1 MEYSKEDLMEAK
13 KQILGVGENMG
24 TEESKKIWEEN
35 AQFWDN
41 AMGDESYSGDLIY
54 KGSLDAFYPTT
65 DPHLFYQSI
74 RRIRKYNIKKVLP
87 GHHQLDIPVSLIADI
102 EAGFAQLERAGKLKQ
117 GNGLFKFQDF
127 QIHI

>member
-1 MEYSKEDLMEAK
+1 MFTRRD
-13 KQILGVGENMG
+13 ILPDIVAFTNQNE
-24 TEESKKIWEEN
+24 TICIP
-35 AQFWDN
+35 
-41 AMGDESYSGDLIY
+41 GDLIY

-65 DPHLFYQSI
+65 DPKLFYQSI